1 MFRVLATWPF
11 IVEDAPAEPSE
22 LMKIWEARQDVGML
36 EALEQMNAVL
46 GVSGDCESS
55 ALRRIDAMLA
65 MDKLVE
71 GLAACAAAQRKL
83 GRDASLFRVL
93 DPHGRGACLPD
104 ELAAFMA
111 NCGLSEREQA
121 DVRSRLGLA
130 ADAALEEPDFVRVVR
145 RDYPS
150 HDSGKAAAFL
160 HDAAW
165 TPTPR

>member
-22 LMKIWEARQDVGML
+22 LLKIWEGRQEVGML

-46 GVSGDCESS
+46 GVKSDGEAS
-55 ALRRIDAMLA
+55 ALQRIDSFLA

-93 DPHGRGACLPD
+93 DPHGSGACSPE
-104 ELAAFMA
+104 ELAAFMT
-111 NCGLSEREQA
+111 NCGLCEGEQTE
-121 DVRSRLGLA
+121 VRRRFGLNE
-130 ADAALEEPDFVRVVR
+130 DAQLEESRFLRVVNR
-145 RDYPS
+145 
-150 HDSGKAAAFL
+150 AAAFL
-160 HDAAW
+160 HDPHW
-165 TPTPR
+165 TPHR